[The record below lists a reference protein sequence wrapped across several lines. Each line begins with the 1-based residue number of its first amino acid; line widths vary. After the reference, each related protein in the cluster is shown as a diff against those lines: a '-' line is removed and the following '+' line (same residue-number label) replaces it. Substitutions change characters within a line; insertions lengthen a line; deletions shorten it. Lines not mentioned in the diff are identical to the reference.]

1 MLTRL
6 VSSPRA
12 LVLLAVVTLVVP
24 SVVLGL
30 YGMFQDGSGEGPA
43 GFSWGLAAWFVAPY
57 VAFAALLVWCSR
69 SSSVSFRVAVAV
81 TAMAVVASSALLDVT
96 TLSTDEALASV
107 GVLAMPL
114 LYLGGAVV
122 LAVVGLV
129 LHLRP
134 RPDVT
139 AGPDGRAPAARPR

>member
-24 SVVLGL
+24 PVVLGL
-30 YGMFQDGSGEGPA
+30 YGSFQGYADDGTPQV
-43 GFSWGLAAWFVAPY
+43 SWGFGAWLVAPY

-69 SSSVSFRVAVAV
+69 SRSMSFRVAVAV
-81 TAMAVVASSALLDVT
+81 TAIVVVASSVLLDVA
-96 TLSTDEALASV
+96 TLGSDEALAGV
-107 GVLAMPL
+107 GVVAMPL

-129 LHLRP
+129 LHLQGR
-134 RPDVT
+134 REVT
-139 AGPDGRAPAARPR
+139 AGPPGRAPAARPR